1 MTKKNPR
8 KKLSPGLAAMPA
20 HPIKLW
26 FDQSQ
31 SQEVRIEIIPL
42 IDVIFCILTFFILAA
57 VNFSRQQAINLDLPK
72 AQTGAPQMRDI
83 LIVTLDDFGQVYV
96 EQQPIVTRN
105 QLYQRIQ
112 EYHQARQ
119 NGVMVLNASKNA
131 SYNDVVQVLDV
142 LREVGG
148 DRVALATLPGESA
161 QSDNSTTFPGTS
173 FSPSSL
179 PNSTEQFNLNPS
191 SSSGSGVPP
200 APEEN

>member
-1 MTKKNPR
+1 MSQKNSR
-8 KKLSPGLAAMPA
+8 KKKASGLATMPI

-31 SQEVRIEIIPL
+31 NQEVRIEIIPL

-112 EYHQARQ
+112 EYHQARS
-119 NGVMVLNASKNA
+119 NGIMVLNASKNA

-161 QSDNSTTFPGTS
+161 QGDNSTTFPNNS
-173 FSPSSL
+173 FNPSSL
-179 PNSTEQFNLNPS
+179 PNPTGQSNFNPS
-191 SSSGSGVPP
+191 RSGVPP
-200 APEEN
+200 APDDFRQ